1 MKNSLTISELKTYL
15 PSAKPEYKAMLSNI
29 EKTLPKILKSSS
41 NFYKSHSQF
50 MGVTLDVTA
59 ITPIRSIKHTLAE
72 LDKVRS
78 ALQHNF
84 ILFEKHKVK
93 FE

>member
-41 NFYKSHSQF
+41 TYIQIN
-50 MGVTLDVTA
+50 D
-59 ITPIRSIKHTLAE
+59 
-72 LDKVRS
+72 
-78 ALQHNF
+78 
-84 ILFEKHKVK
+84 
-93 FE
+93 